1 MSYFKAVM
9 AAGPPDEYSTPGFVG
24 CPTFQLAADPRLNS
38 PRFSTFTAF
47 VSLLSLRDTK
57 GTSPPH
63 DPTKNVD
70 VEAAGAL
77 LARTPS
83 IASDSC
89 RNSMR
94 IVSNLN
100 LSFFIG
106 NCELPSYGTSRR
118 SNVGQS

>member
-1 MSYFKAVM
+1 M

-47 VSLLSLRDTK
+47 VSVLSLRDTN

-63 DPTKNVD
+63 DPTKNMD
-70 VEAAGAL
+70 EEAAGAL

-83 IASDSC
+83 KASDNC
-89 RNSMR
+89 RNSMIDMQFEIEIF
-94 IVSNLN
+94 IVKGVIQRKNLR
-100 LSFFIG
+100 LKA
-106 NCELPSYGTSRR
+106 EA
-118 SNVGQS
+118 